1 MLSEFKLAHLFVIRS
16 PSPEKILS
24 AGTLVPI
31 IIKKRNLYRILSKL
45 STPFLQGFWTK
56 SLGWCLIPIL
66 LINPLN
72 LHKTCLTMS
81 KSNMLYKIYYIVNNR
96 GVLIFDGAYF
106 RFLHEFAQNKGR
118 CLFSRGA

>member
-1 MLSEFKLAHLFVIRS
+1 MIIPIFATRYWIN
-16 PSPEKILS
+16 ILIYIEN
-24 AGTLVPI
+24 VP
-31 IIKKRNLYRILSKL
+31 KL

-56 SLGWCLIPIL
+56 SLGWCLISIL

-96 GVLIFDGAYF
+96 GVLIFDGTYF
-106 RFLHEFAQNKGR
+106 RFLHEFAQNKGL
-118 CLFSRGA
+118 CLFSRIAYFR